1 MKWLDHAKSA
11 VRLVAMAS
19 SRPDREK
26 IEPPIGSL
34 GPAQNTAPKSR
45 NNGSATYR
53 QTRADLIEARAK
65 RKAGNTDKATAKR
78 YRDVHR
84 IFAKGR
90 FSDA

>member
-11 VRLVAMAS
+11 VRRVATAS
-19 SRPDREK
+19 SRPAPER

-34 GPAQNTAPKSR
+34 GPAQNTAPKS
-45 NNGSATYR
+45 NGNGSATYR
-53 QTRADLIEARAK
+53 QKRADLIEAKAK

-78 YRDVHR
+78 YREVHR
-84 IFAKGR
+84 ILAKGR